1 MQEVGESG
9 ASTATGAM
17 VGKFKSRIR
26 VLETQLAAYKSD
38 AARTERERSRLQDA
52 LSRAEAQN
60 RRKGGGAGSKSSAP
74 SPGSG
79 DGESGGAHA
88 NWAAQKRL
96 RQRADTL
103 AKRLREKT
111 EELEVSRKQCE
122 NAKTQLARALKDKAG
137 LASQINKGG
146 AGGGSGGS
154 SGDKA
159 GRASSSNL
167 SSALSQLTSVEES
180 RKRVY
185 ELEQRCADLTRTIE
199 VEKEGEIRT
208 LRAERDGLAD
218 KKEAV
223 ERQLASSKRRVRA
236 LEQTV
241 KSGSGGGGGGKTS
254 DRESG
259 AMYLRSSEERF
270 REGEELK
277 GELDTVTAE
286 RNVLEGRLLERDNL
300 IMELR
305 FDVEAATVG
314 MPMLERRVRELET
327 SNRALASQVIDGSR
341 GGGRGSPLSAS
352 QSRKAGER
360 FKRERDLEGVIES
373 QNRVIMKMQ
382 TENERLTKRGVSASK
397 IVEAQKE
404 LRSLRR
410 RVKDLSSEREELL
423 DKAATASA
431 ARLDSGK
438 QKDMVRQLRRK
449 MKSTESKMS
458 SLRETA
464 RDAQASK
471 QRLED
476 ELAQAN
482 TQLTKVERDVERL
495 TTGSSAR
502 GGAGGRSE
510 RELRRVADEND
521 ALRSELEEMRGKL
534 TQTQRDLRLRESERG
549 TPGSTGGASKSSG
562 SSREAELMDENKK
575 LRAELESFD
584 LEFFEEVE
592 DLKYKYS
599 QTREENQRLK
609 DRIRELGGGR

>member
-1 MQEVGESG
+1 MG
-9 ASTATGAM
+9 
-17 VGKFKSRIR
+17 
-26 VLETQLAAYKSD
+26 
-38 AARTERERSRLQDA
+38 
-52 LSRAEAQN
+52 
-60 RRKGGGAGSKSSAP
+60 
-74 SPGSG
+74 
-79 DGESGGAHA
+79 
-88 NWAAQKRL
+88 
-96 RQRADTL
+96 
-103 AKRLREKT
+103 
-111 EELEVSRKQCE
+111 
-122 NAKTQLARALKDKAG
+122 
-137 LASQINKGG
+137 KGG
-146 AGGGSGGS
+146 AGGNRGGGH
-154 SGDKA
+154 GDKA
-159 GRASSSNL
+159 ARASSSSL
-167 SSALSQLTSVEES
+167 SAALSQLTSVEDS

-199 VEKEGEIRT
+199 VEKEGEIRS
-208 LRAERDGLAD
+208 LRAERDSLLD
-218 KKEAV
+218 KKEAID
-223 ERQLASSKRRVRA
+223 RQLASSKRRVRA
-236 LEQTV
+236 LEQTL
-241 KSGSGGGGGGKTS
+241 KSGGGGGGGKTS
-254 DRESG
+254 ERDIG

-277 GELDTVTAE
+277 SELDTVTAE

-314 MPMLERRVRELET
+314 VPMLERRVRELET

-341 GGGRGSPLSAS
+341 AGSTGRGSPLSAS

-410 RVKDLSSEREELL
+410 RVKELSREREELL

-438 QKDMVRQLRRK
+438 QKDLVRQLKRK

-471 QRLED
+471 QRLEE

-502 GGAGGRSE
+502 RGSGGRSE
-510 RELRRVADEND
+510 RELRRVAEEND
-521 ALRSELEEMRGKL
+521 TLRSELEDTRKKL
-534 TQTQRDLRLRESERG
+534 TQTQRDLRMRESERG
-549 TPGSTGGASKSSG
+549 TPGTTGGASKSSG

-599 QTREENQRLK
+599 QTREENRQLK

>member
-1 MQEVGESG
+1 VQEVGESG

>member
-146 AGGGSGGS
+146 AGGGRGGS

>member
-1 MQEVGESG
+1 
-9 ASTATGAM
+9 
-17 VGKFKSRIR
+17 
-26 VLETQLAAYKSD
+26 
-38 AARTERERSRLQDA
+38 
-52 LSRAEAQN
+52 
-60 RRKGGGAGSKSSAP
+60 
-74 SPGSG
+74 
-79 DGESGGAHA
+79 
-88 NWAAQKRL
+88 
-96 RQRADTL
+96 
-103 AKRLREKT
+103 
-111 EELEVSRKQCE
+111 
-122 NAKTQLARALKDKAG
+122 
-137 LASQINKGG
+137 
-146 AGGGSGGS
+146 
-154 SGDKA
+154 
-159 GRASSSNL
+159 
-167 SSALSQLTSVEES
+167 
-180 RKRVY
+180 
-185 ELEQRCADLTRTIE
+185 
-199 VEKEGEIRT
+199 
-208 LRAERDGLAD
+208 
-218 KKEAV
+218 
-223 ERQLASSKRRVRA
+223 
-236 LEQTV
+236 
-241 KSGSGGGGGGKTS
+241 
-254 DRESG
+254 
-259 AMYLRSSEERF
+259 
-270 REGEELK
+270 
-277 GELDTVTAE
+277 
-286 RNVLEGRLLERDNL
+286 
-300 IMELR
+300 
-305 FDVEAATVG
+305 
-314 MPMLERRVRELET
+314 
-327 SNRALASQVIDGSR
+327 
-341 GGGRGSPLSAS
+341 
-352 QSRKAGER
+352 
-360 FKRERDLEGVIES
+360 
-373 QNRVIMKMQ
+373 MKMQ

>member
-1 MQEVGESG
+1 
-9 ASTATGAM
+9 M

-146 AGGGSGGS
+146 AGGGRGGS

>member
-137 LASQINKGG
+137 LASRIHKGG
-146 AGGGSGGS
+146 AGGGRGGS

-159 GRASSSNL
+159 GRASSSSL

-449 MKSTESKMS
+449 MKETESKMS

-521 ALRSELEEMRGKL
+521 ALRSELEEMRDKL

-549 TPGSTGGASKSSG
+549 TPGSTGGASKSSA

-609 DRIRELGGGR
+609 GRIRELGGGR